1 MIHTINPAAL
11 NRYANAYAKHTCDT
25 FFSQQDSVSGKDMVS
40 FTDIPQ
46 VNYLILFKLFTNW
59 KQEAGRLQSPYFDYS
74 QDEVKSALE
83 NLMNTLSRFIMVK
96 QEAFEPLVA
105 DAVSATIE
113 LLLSPRNQFVSIL
126 KYIDFE
132 PLTIQRLQDHTRYI
146 RINRT
151 VWESLIAQLQSTGL
165 ESSDVL
171 SLDKAI
177 AVLEDILT
185 SEEITLD
192 DPEEYI
198 AQFSALVPLEVSELE
213 KIEEEKKPE
222 PEKTVSTSGSFF
234 DTLGDDLPV
243 SSQEKVV
250 KPLPKIQ
257 PKTEPLPVENKST
270 ETKPIENQP
279 IESKPIITPELPPVA
294 LNVIHEVK
302 AEDVKVD
309 IEEFAK
315 AANKPL
321 VSVLSVKKKMEETTL
336 NDTLNKDLTTLNEKL
351 RKEDSTFIEKAQ
363 NQPITSIKDALNLNQ
378 KYYFINSLFG
388 GDNIAFAQAIYE
400 LEQTKDMDTAM
411 KLLQVKYAHSLG
423 WDLQSEEY
431 IAFIDV
437 IERKFIS

>member
-1 MIHTINPAAL
+1 MIHTINLAAL

-25 FFSQQDSVSGKDMVS
+25 FFSQQDSVSGKDIVS
-40 FTDIPQ
+40 FTDISQ

-83 NLMNTLSRFIMVK
+83 NLMNTLSRCIMVK
-96 QEAFEPLVA
+96 QDAFEPLVA
-105 DAVSATIE
+105 DAAFSTIE
-113 LLLSPRNQFVSIL
+113 LLLSPRNQFVNIL

-146 RINRT
+146 RINRS
-151 VWESLIAQLQSTGL
+151 VWESLIAQLQATGL
-165 ESSDVL
+165 ESYDVL

-177 AVLEDILT
+177 AILEDVLT
-185 SEEITLD
+185 SEGITLD

-198 AQFSALVPLEVSELE
+198 AQFSAQVPLEVSELE
-213 KIEEEKKPE
+213 KTEEEKKPE
-222 PEKTVSTSGSFF
+222 PEKKASTSGSFF
-234 DTLGDDLPV
+234 DTLGDDLPT
-243 SSQEKVV
+243 SSQKVV
-250 KPLPKIQ
+250 KQTL
-257 PKTEPLPVENKST
+257 KTEPKTVQLSVESKST
-270 ETKPIENQP
+270 ETKSIETQP
-279 IESKPIITPELPPVA
+279 SESKPVITPELPPVP
-294 LNVIHEVK
+294 LHVIHEVK

-336 NDTLNKDLTTLNEKL
+336 NETLNKDMTTLNAIL

-363 NQPITSIKDALNLNQ
+363 NQPIASIKEALNLNQ

-400 LEQTKDMDTAM
+400 LEQTRDMDTAM
-411 KLLQVKYAHSLG
+411 KLLQVKYAHALG